1 MGKKKKIPT
10 VEPSLEDKFHF
21 SVEGWVEPVPNF
33 DKIFHISRLE
43 DYLDKMSFP
52 LPVHRKVVYDMIFL
66 TKGKSLRSK
75 GLNQYQFQK
84 NQVFFLPPYQ
94 ITSHESMSEDVTGYF
109 IHFSEEL
116 FKDKGKLLK
125 PFEFLGFSSYP
136 IVTIPIDKLEP
147 IFYLFERMIKLYYGK
162 NANLELLISYL
173 LVLLAEINQYAESTN
188 PLLKKVTM
196 GTQLTE
202 RYKDALAQYIY
213 QKQTVKEY
221 AQLLFV
227 TPNYLNRCVKGTTN
241 KTAQKLLNEMLVLE
255 AKSLLRYSGL
265 SISEIAEKL
274 FQRSPSNFARFF
286 KHQTGV
292 SPKGYIKMAK

>member
-1 MGKKKKIPT
+1 MGKKKEIPT

-21 SVEGWVEPVPNF
+21 RYKGWVESVPDFN
-33 DKIFHISRLE
+33 KSFHISRLE

-52 LPVHRKVVYDMIFL
+52 LPAHRKVVYDMIFL
-66 TKGKSLRSK
+66 TNGNSLRSK

-94 ITSHESMSEDVTGYF
+94 ITSHENMSSDVTGYF

-116 FKDKGKLLK
+116 FKDNSKLLK
-125 PFEFLGFSSYP
+125 PFEFLDFSSYP
-136 IVTIPIDKLEP
+136 VVTVPKDKLKP
-147 IFYLFERMIKLYYGK
+147 IFYLFERMIKIYYGK
-162 NANLELLISYL
+162 NPNLNLLISYL
-173 LVLLAEINQYAESTN
+173 LVLLAEINEYTEPN
-188 PLLKKVTM
+188 PLLKKVNM
-196 GTQLTE
+196 ATQLTE
-202 RYKDALAQYIY
+202 RYKDALTQYIY

-241 KTAQKLLNEMLVLE
+241 KTAQSLLNEMLVLE
-255 AKSLLRYSGL
+255 AKSLLKYSGM

-292 SPKGYIKMAK
+292 SPKKYIKHS